1 MKTERKPKQG
11 VFAIIPSEDGALP
24 EIPKEA
30 GIHLVKHGK
39 ASKIFLA
46 SSEDPTVSDAQL
58 FKELRKFLGPN
69 VRILTVYEDVE
80 GNTVFATGQIDV
92 RLTKALKIKELKA
105 WAADNEVEIVS
116 QSKWRPNTVSLSP
129 VATSPD
135 PIDVDGVA
143 KKLRRRSEVE
153 EAEPVA
159 MVEFKREDK

>member
-1 MKTERKPKQG
+1 M
-11 VFAIIPSEDGALP
+11 FAIIPSEDGVLA
-24 EIPKEA
+24 EIPKQA
-30 GIHLVKHGK
+30 GIHLVKHEK
-39 ASKIFLA
+39 ASEIHLA
-46 SSEDPTVSDAQL
+46 SSDELTVSDAQL
-58 FKELRKFLGPN
+58 FKELRKFLGPD
-69 VRILTVYEDVE
+69 VRILTVYEDAE

-92 RLTKALKIKELKA
+92 RLTKALKKNELKA

-143 KKLRRRSEVE
+143 KKLRRRSDVE